1 MKSLSQFA
9 IVCLC
14 FVGLN
19 ATAQNKKS
27 LLSDNQLKTKL
38 DSAVDKGARIYMDT
52 PNTVGISIGIYK
64 DGKAHTYNYGEVKK
78 GTGKLPT
85 ADNFYNLGSV
95 AKTFAT
101 TMLAEAVIEK
111 KASLNDDIRKY
122 LPGIYPNLQYN
133 GQPIR
138 LVNLANHTSGL
149 PGQAHPFPKAIKDS
163 LRKLTLP
170 EQLHFYDVYRADSLL
185 KDLHSLNPD
194 TIPGTKFRYN
204 GNGMMVL
211 ILLLER
217 IYHEP
222 YEQLVTHYLKTH
234 LNMADTKTQ
243 IDIHSDRLAQGYNS
257 NNQPQPFL
265 NLTDYYNG
273 PSMNSTI
280 NDMLKYIKVNLAEQD
295 PAIKL
300 SHQLTW
306 KNPDNTGVGLGWMM
320 DVDYKG
326 APIIYHDGH
335 TGIGFNTMCLFYP
348 GKNLGYIVIVNDN
361 IDQQRLTDLQTNIQ
375 KVLDK

>member
-1 MKSLSQFA
+1 
-9 IVCLC
+9 
-14 FVGLN
+14 
-19 ATAQNKKS
+19 
-27 LLSDNQLKTKL
+27 
-38 DSAVDKGARIYMDT
+38 
-52 PNTVGISIGIYK
+52 
-64 DGKAHTYNYGEVKK
+64 
-78 GTGKLPT
+78 
-85 ADNFYNLGSV
+85 
-95 AKTFAT
+95 
-101 TMLAEAVIEK
+101 
-111 KASLNDDIRKY
+111 
-122 LPGIYPNLQYN
+122 
-133 GQPIR
+133 
-138 LVNLANHTSGL
+138 
-149 PGQAHPFPKAIKDS
+149 
-163 LRKLTLP
+163 
-170 EQLHFYDVYRADSLL
+170 
-185 KDLHSLNPD
+185 
-194 TIPGTKFRYN
+194 
-204 GNGMMVL
+204 
-211 ILLLER
+211 
-217 IYHEP
+217 
-222 YEQLVTHYLKTH
+222 
-234 LNMADTKTQ
+234 MADTKTQ

-295 PAIKL
+295 PAIIL